1 MRCDECASY
10 HYFKQYLDMES
21 LIDYFIFQIHFAN
34 YDWPFGNT
42 KVWRYHNTLVERE
55 PKLSQYFPSGLDGR
69 FRWYLYD
76 MDVAFAFNK
85 AQNNDISQD
94 DVIDSALRVGYERL
108 IDNRFPFRNLF
119 NDAAFQEHYFNRY
132 ANFLNTAFS
141 PKQVNAEI
149 DQLLAEIGSE
159 MPHHLERWKKE
170 KSLLGITCPQS
181 YEEWM
186 HQVNLLRVY
195 SQYRVDGI
203 RQNSLEKFAEVF
215 KNYKMVKLT
224 LSSNNIQAGGIKVHQ
239 TLFSE
244 NDLPFSGLYFP
255 NLFLNLEAVPASGY
269 RFVRWE
275 GDVPDHK
282 KTNDQLRL
290 KLNQDYQ
297 LKAIFE
303 KKSLF

>member
-1 MRCDECASY
+1 
-10 HYFKQYLDMES
+10 
-21 LIDYFIFQIHFAN
+21 
-34 YDWPFGNT
+34 
-42 KVWRYHNTLVERE
+42 
-55 PKLSQYFPSGLDGR
+55 
-69 FRWYLYD
+69 
-76 MDVAFAFNK
+76 
-85 AQNNDISQD
+85 
-94 DVIDSALRVGYERL
+94 
-108 IDNRFPFRNLF
+108 
-119 NDAAFQEHYFNRY
+119 
-132 ANFLNTAFS
+132 
-141 PKQVNAEI
+141 
-149 DQLLAEIGSE
+149 
-159 MPHHLERWKKE
+159 
-170 KSLLGITCPQS
+170 
-181 YEEWM
+181 
-186 HQVNLLRVY
+186 
-195 SQYRVDGI
+195 
-203 RQNSLEKFAEVF
+203 
-215 KNYKMVKLT
+215 MVKLT